1 MKKVFLFTVC
11 ALALA
16 GCSKNDFAFTPAT
29 PSGGDDTN
37 TDIQENVQKVFG
49 VTFDKNHDWCTTTS
63 GNVTITGIPSGTSKV
78 QLYAL
83 VSKDVKD
90 DEGNDA
96 TETSLLKLN
105 EDANVSGSQVTLV
118 YDAPSNSKSIYAAV
132 EYNGKRLMK
141 LVNNNSA
148 NFATT
153 ASARSHRI
161 AADAPDFASLT
172 LTEAVESYASQR
184 EWFPSKI
191 IDGKRVPGQMLYGMS
206 DEAYESWK
214 TPATNYT
221 TDYKQLFRD
230 IIFSYFKNGRQHNN
244 LPLIWE
250 SQYVNDNVYPVT
262 TGTDAIVVSPIY
274 KCDQAKKW
282 GNEVYN
288 SDLYYYYF
296 KQADLDAYV
305 NNGGKAVDF
314 LNALP
319 KFKAI
324 PFNQHFGE
332 EEDDNID
339 KRYSYTL
346 VYWGEGTPEL
356 GTKGQP
362 FPAGVKIG
370 FMVRAKTTSEAPKK
384 QGELY
389 GDGRLNNKIN
399 SWPNFSSSKLGEDGP
414 RAGWVNVEDR
424 LFVTFESGTDSDFND
439 VILEVEGGIESI
451 QNIPEF
457 ENESYTFCFE
467 DRDLGDYDMND
478 IVLKATRIDETTV
491 EYSIVACGAWDKLQ
505 VRFDNLDVKTINTK
519 EVHELFGVEA
529 NTFINT
535 EIGAKHYEPITERVK
550 VSKDFSF
557 LNEATQPY
565 IFNMT
570 TNKAIK
576 LSRKGE
582 DPHGIMIPFDFKY
595 PKEKTCIKD
604 AYGRFNE
611 WGQSRV
617 TSTDWYKYW
626 EKDKE
631 GNPLV
636 YIKEKE

>member
-78 QLYAL
+78 HLYAL

-105 EDANVSGSQVTLV
+105 EDAAASGSQVTLV
-118 YDAPSNSKSIYAAV
+118 YDAPSNSKSIYAAI

-141 LVNNNSA
+141 LVNNGSA
-148 NFATT
+148 NFTT
-153 ASARSHRI
+153 VAAARSFR
-161 AADAPDFASLT
+161 AQEETDFSSVT
-172 LTEAVESYASQR
+172 LTEEVESFASQR

-191 IDGKRVPGQMLYGMS
+191 VDGQRIPGQMLYGMS
-206 DEAYESWK
+206 NEAYQTWK
-214 TPATNYT
+214 KPAAGYSDDFT
-221 TDYKQLFRD
+221 QLFKD
-230 IIFSYFKNGRQHNN
+230 IVFSYFKNGRQYNN

-250 SQYVNDNVYPVT
+250 SQYVNDKVYPVT
-262 TGTDAIVVSPIY
+262 TGTHDIVVSPVY
-274 KCDQAKKW
+274 KSDQAEKY

-296 KQADLDAYV
+296 KQADLDTYV
-305 NNGGKAVDF
+305 NNGGNAKDF

-324 PFNQHFGE
+324 PFNQHFGVK
-332 EEDDNID
+332 EDNVIE

-346 VYWGEGTPEL
+346 VYWGEGTPEI
-356 GTKGQP
+356 GKTTGKP
-362 FPAGVKIG
+362 FPAGYKIG
-370 FMVRAKTTSEAPKK
+370 FMVRAKATTENGRK

-389 GDGRLNNKIN
+389 GDGRLNNEIN
-399 SWPNFSSSKLGEDGP
+399 NYSECNFQSSVKCASEMAVDGP
-414 RAGWVNVEDR
+414 RAGWINVEDR
-424 LFVTFESGTDSDFND
+424 LFVSFESGTDADFND
-439 VILEVEGGIESI
+439 IILEVEGGIEPI
-451 QNIPEF
+451 MNIPEF
-457 ENESYTFCFE
+457 ENDSYTFCFE

-478 IVLKATRIDETTV
+478 VVIKATRIDKTTV

-505 VRFDNLDVKTINTK
+505 VKNIKGTTITEDK
-519 EVHELFGVEA
+519 EVHEMFGVGA

-535 EIGAKHYEPITERVK
+535 ENGDKHYDPITEQVK
-550 VSKDFSF
+550 VDANFSF

-570 TNKAIK
+570 TNKTIT
-576 LSRKGE
+576 LSKKGE
-582 DPHGIMIPFDFKY
+582 DPHGIMIPYDFKY
-595 PKEKTCIKD
+595 PLEKKCIKD

-626 EKDKE
+626 TQ
-631 GNPLV
+631 GLV
-636 YIKEKE
+636 YTIE